1 MPYLCRKQAKQLM
14 KISIVFSKKTDE
26 YGHSEAI
33 LLIRRKIG
41 NRVYDLR
48 AKSNCFVN
56 PTKYD
61 KATNK
66 VELYKTNKLPT
77 PEVRRHNEQVQNLNR
92 LIVYVD
98 ESINTS
104 DRDDIKGTWLA
115 KLVSRY
121 NYPNKDNS
129 SQSIYALFSDYIAKM
144 QYKESYHK
152 GNMVMI
158 RSLFRFEQFKQHI
171 SKNKYEL
178 NISKIT
184 KDDLDDFRVYLINE
198 YDLCSEYPNTFSRM
212 SYPEEIGKGSARI
225 EKRGENSV
233 IVIMKKLRQ
242 FFKWLN
248 DENITTNEPFK
259 GFAVGTEKYGTPF
272 YITSDERE
280 IISSAPMP
288 TQHLST
294 QRDIFIFH
302 CFIGCRISDLI
313 KLTADNITN
322 GVLTYT
328 PHKTQDEGAQALQA
342 RIPLHHKAKE
352 LITQY
357 EGKDEQGRLFPFI
370 SNQKYNDA
378 IKEIFKI
385 AGITRKVEVRNALT
399 GEIEQK
405 PINEVASSHL
415 ARRTFVGNL
424 YFKVQDPNL
433 IGKMSGHTEGSKAFS
448 RYRKIEDETL
458 KDAID
463 LL

>member
-1 MPYLCRKQAKQLM
+1 M
-14 KISIVFSKKTDE
+14 KINITFSKKVDE
-26 YGHSEAI
+26 YGHSEVI
-33 LLIRRKIG
+33 LLIRRK
-41 NRVYDLR
+41 VCDKVCDLR

-56 PTKYD
+56 PKKYD
-61 KATNK
+61 KTTNK

-77 PEVRRHNEQVQNLNR
+77 PEVRRHNEQAQR
-92 LIVYVD
+92 LSKLIAYVD
-98 ESINTS
+98 EAANNADKDTIQ
-104 DRDDIKGTWLA
+104 GAWLA
-115 KLVSRY
+115 DLVERY
-121 NYPNKDNS
+121 NYPDKLTKGQGKD
-129 SQSIYALFSDYIAKM
+129 IYTLFAEYLTKKQFST
-144 QYKESYHK
+144 SFRK
-152 GNMVMI
+152 GCLVMI
-158 RSLFRFEQFKQHI
+158 RSFYRWEAFKNATQRAKFCAGI
-171 SKNKYEL
+171 DSL
-178 NISKIT
+178 T
-184 KDDLDDFRVYLINE
+184 KEDIEDYKDYLSNE
-198 YDLCSEYPNTFSRM
+198 PTLCKDYPYIFGQIH
-212 SYPEEIGKGSARI
+212 YPESMGKGSTTI
-225 EKRGENSV
+225 EDRGANSI
-233 IVIMKKLRQ
+233 IVLMKKLRQ

-248 DENITTNEPFK
+248 EEGITANEPFK
-259 GFAVGTEKYGTPF
+259 GFHVGTEKYGSPF
-272 YITSDERE
+272 YITSDERD

-288 TQHLST
+288 TQHLAT

-302 CFIGCRISDLI
+302 CFIGCRVSDLI
-313 KLTADNITN
+313 KLTTDNITN

-328 PHKTQDEGAQALQA
+328 PHKTQDEGVQALQA

-357 EGKDEQGRLFPFI
+357 EGKDKQGRLFPFI
-370 SNQKYNDA
+370 SGQKYNDA

-399 GEIEQK
+399 GEIEQR

-424 YFKVQDPNL
+424 YFRVQDPNL